1 MANITNIQEVA
12 QWINKDANGRAKVCT
27 YLKATYHPE
36 LDGLASVAMDNE
48 GEFLPEPEDG
58 WPDDPKEME
67 EAVSKAKEVIY
78 ADLLEQIEAGA
89 FDAEVVEPAE
99 TTAHKSKVS
108 PKKEPDPEP
117 EEEVID
123 PFEPLPEEKVKPKK
137 KKQKPFQFDAT
148 SDDAK
153 LGELMRSM
161 LGGGELDEDR
171 VREICREEFTKLLDK
186 VVIRMGEFDG

>member
-1 MANITNIQEVA
+1 MANNITNIQEVA

-48 GEFLPEPEDG
+48 GGFLPEPEDG

-89 FDAEVVEPAE
+89 FDAKVVEAE

-137 KKQKPFQFDAT
+137 PKAKPKG
-148 SDDAK
+148 DDAK

-186 VVIRMGEFDG
+186 VVIRMGDTFDG